1 MHRGCPPARARHGSP
16 EGDRM
21 RGCRH
26 RAVATLEIAK
36 RSASPETHGIRQV
49 LQIGGT
55 SPMANIKSQKK
66 RIITNEKSRMRNRAV
81 KSELKTATRRV
92 KDAVAAGNGAEA
104 YAAALRRVPPDG
116 QGRQRRASSTRTRP
130 RTARAASWPWSS
142 TTVAT
147 DADRAAYVKPAKKEQ
162 QKTGSKKAAAQ
173 GRPSRRDEGRFRREG
188 QAPREDSSRK
198 RPPLRS
204 ARPRK
209 PKRPPRPRLP
219 KAAAAEAAAE

>member
-1 MHRGCPPARARHGSP
+1 FYRIVYPANTFARWFHRRSADVAALQDSYVPVTDWSAKQRNPACFTMHRGCPPARARHGSP

-81 KSELKTATRRV
+81 KSELKTATRR
-92 KDAVAAGNGAEA
+92 DA
-104 YAAALRRVPPDG
+104 YRRR
-116 QGRQRRASSTRTRP
+116 RQRRRATPP
-130 RTARAASWPWSS
+130 RAPRAA
-142 TTVAT
+142 
-147 DADRAAYVKPAKKEQ
+147 
-162 QKTGSKKAAAQ
+162 
-173 GRPSRRDEGRFRREG
+173 
-188 QAPREDSSRK
+188 
-198 RPPLRS
+198 
-204 ARPRK
+204 
-209 PKRPPRPRLP
+209 
-219 KAAAAEAAAE
+219 